1 MRSDTLFFVRAR
13 RRATGVCGSSRR
25 SRARAVAEKEEEEEG
40 DRSRSCGEQAVQ
52 DSSKRGAENALGK
65 NDDDEEQ
72 QQV

>member
-1 MRSDTLFFVRAR
+1 MPRGFVDHHEDLGR
-13 RRATGVCGSSRR
+13 VR
-25 SRARAVAEKEEEEEG
+25 SRKKKKKKKKKE